1 MFLSLVLVS
10 WLWIDS
16 AKSYEVDLDG
26 EIMHTLNTVYTG
38 WGDTLKNVYYVRTD
52 EDTGWPKHY
61 PSMKIRHVTVE
72 YKSSTRIE
80 TKSVTALDQVY
91 ENHQRHNP
99 LKVKLQ
105 RSVEVSRTT
114 STQILRGV
122 RTTLKID
129 ASLSFPSL
137 GGSGSSVG
145 GKAGGAVSLAL
156 DMRERTTITN
166 TTKETFTINQEIT
179 VKPRTS
185 THVLW
190 VIFEQTMAVTW
201 RATIYLEGYVLA
213 WVLTRNMQWQQRF
226 VSVCALADPNL
237 NNIERVNDTSC
248 RVTVRGFTRVEGGFE
263 SRVTTK
269 DQRV

>member
-16 AKSYEVDLDG
+16 AKSYEADLEGD
-26 EIMHTLNTVYTG
+26 IMHTLYTVYKG
-38 WGDTLKNVYYVRTD
+38 WGDELRNVYYVRTD

-61 PSMKIRHVTVE
+61 PSMKVRKVKVE
-72 YKSSTRIE
+72 YKSTTRTE

-91 ENHQRHNP
+91 QNYQHKNP
-99 LKVKLQ
+99 LKVKLH

-129 ASLSFPSL
+129 LSLSFPSL
-137 GGSGSSVG
+137 GGSGSSVA
-145 GKAGGAVSLAL
+145 GKAGGAVSVAL

-166 TTKETFTINQEIT
+166 TIKETFTINQEVT
-179 VKPRTS
+179 VNPRTS

-190 VIFEQTMAVTW
+190 VIIEQTMAVTW

-213 WVLTRNMQWQQRF
+213 WVKTRNHEWQQRF
-226 VSVCALADPNL
+226 VDVCALADPNL
-237 NNIERVNDTSC
+237 NDIERVNSTSC
-248 RVTVRGFTRVEGGFE
+248 RVTVRGFTKVEGGFE

-269 DQRV
+269 DQRL